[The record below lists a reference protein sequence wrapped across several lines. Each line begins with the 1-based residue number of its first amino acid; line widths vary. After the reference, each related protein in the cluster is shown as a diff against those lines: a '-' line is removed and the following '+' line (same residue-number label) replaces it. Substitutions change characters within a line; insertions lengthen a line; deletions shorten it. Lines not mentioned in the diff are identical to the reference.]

1 MPEAMAQEPGSE
13 LIAEIHVPDAAH
25 AGGFPP
31 FDAATFESQIV
42 WLVLSFI
49 ALYLLMSRVAMPRIA
64 SVLEERRDRIA
75 DDLDQAA
82 QFKRQT
88 DEAIEAYET
97 ALAEARAKAQGIA
110 QETRDMLNA
119 ETEKQRVAIEARLAE
134 KIADAEKKIAATK
147 EAALQNVRAVSVEV
161 ADAIVTQLLGEADR
175 AAAERA
181 VDSEIAQGQAPC
193 SPEANSGAWH
203 ALSPSS

>member
-13 LIAEIHVPDAAH
+13 LIAEIHVPDAEH

-49 ALYLLMSRVAMPRIA
+49 ALYLLMSRVALPRIA

-110 QETRDMLNA
+110 QETRDLLNA
-119 ETEKQRVAIEARLAE
+119 ETEKQRVSIEARLAE
-134 KIADAEKKIAATK
+134 KIVDAEQKIAATK
-147 EAALQNVRAVSVEV
+147 DAALQNVRAVSVEV
-161 ADAIVTQLLGEADR
+161 ADAIVNQLLGEGDR

-181 VDSEIAQGQAPC
+181 VDSEIA
-193 SPEANSGAWH
+193 
-203 ALSPSS
+203 